1 MEKVNREIAL
11 AILDILPEN
20 KLNTLKKALDRN
32 EILTSS
38 YDLEEGELTIYKEGY
53 YLELTGT
60 RVKFSVFA
68 YDNDGELVIA
78 DRKPHD
84 SKLHKLYYDY
94 GHFDESDFR
103 KFKFS

>member
-32 EILTSS
+32 EILTSVYS
-38 YDLEEGELTIYKEGY
+38 LEAGELTIYKEGF
-53 YLELTGT
+53 YLELSGT
-60 RVKFSVFA
+60 RAKFSVFA
-68 YDNDGELVIA
+68 HDNDGELVIA

-84 SKLHKLYYDY
+84 SKLHKLYDDY
-94 GHFDESDFR
+94 GLFNESDFR